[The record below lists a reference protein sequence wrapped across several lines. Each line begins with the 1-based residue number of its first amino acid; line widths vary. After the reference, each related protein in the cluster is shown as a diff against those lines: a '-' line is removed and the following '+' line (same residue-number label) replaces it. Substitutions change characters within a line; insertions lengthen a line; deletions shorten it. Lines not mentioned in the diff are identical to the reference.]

1 MSADTN
7 RYGSATVELPS
18 DTTILITRSFD
29 APAALIFRTL
39 TEPELVKRWWGFETA
54 RWQVCEID
62 LRVGGRWRYVV
73 SQPCES
79 EPDMEVAFH
88 GEYREIDAPHRLVS
102 TEVFEGVPDG
112 EALVSTTLDQIDG
125 VTTMRVLVQHS
136 CKEHRDGHIDS
147 GMEAGMQVSYDRIED
162 LLRDLG

>member
-1 MSADTN
+1 MST
-7 RYGSATVELPS
+7 RYGTATVELPS

-54 RWQVCEID
+54 QWQVCDID
-62 LRVGGRWRYVV
+62 LRVGGTWRYVV
-73 SQPCES
+73 SQPCDS

-102 TEVFEGVPDG
+102 TEVFEGVPEG
-112 EALVSTTLDQIDG
+112 EALVTTTLDEAEG

-136 CKEHRDGHIDS
+136 SQEHRDGHINS
-147 GMEAGMQVSYDRIED
+147 GMEVGMQVSYNRIED

>member
-1 MSADTN
+1 MTVSN
-7 RYGSATVELPS
+7 RYGSATVQLPS
-18 DTTILITRSFD
+18 ETTILITRLFD
-29 APAALIFRTL
+29 APAALVFRTL

-54 RWQVCEID
+54 QWQVCDID
-62 LRVGGRWRYVV
+62 LRVGGTWRYVV

-102 TEVFEGVPDG
+102 TEVFEGVPEG
-112 EALVSTTLDQIDG
+112 EALVSTTLDEAEG

-136 CKEHRDGHIDS
+136 SQEHRDGHINS
-147 GMEAGMQVSYDRIED
+147 GMEVGMQVSYNRIED
-162 LLRDLG
+162 LLRNLG

>member
-1 MSADTN
+1 MST
-7 RYGSATVELPS
+7 RYGTATVELPS

-54 RWQVCEID
+54 QWQVCDID
-62 LRVGGRWRYVV
+62 LRVGGTWRYVV
-73 SQPCES
+73 SQPCDS

-102 TEVFEGVPDG
+102 TEVFEGVPEG
-112 EALVSTTLDQIDG
+112 EALVSTTLDEAEG

-136 CKEHRDGHIDS
+136 SQEHRDGHINS
-147 GMEAGMQVSYDRIED
+147 GMEVGMQVSYNRIED

>member
-1 MSADTN
+1 MST
-7 RYGSATVELPS
+7 RYGTATVELPS

-29 APAALIFRTL
+29 APAALIFRAL

-54 RWQVCEID
+54 QWQVCDID
-62 LRVGGRWRYVV
+62 LRVGGTWRYVV
-73 SQPCES
+73 SQPCDS

-102 TEVFEGVPDG
+102 TEVFEGVPEG
-112 EALVSTTLDQIDG
+112 EALVSTTLDEAEG

-136 CKEHRDGHIDS
+136 SQEHRDGHINS
-147 GMEAGMQVSYDRIED
+147 GMEVGMQVSYNRIED
-162 LLRDLG
+162 LLRNLG